1 MGEDTKSKFA
11 EDLDRLIERGEF
23 LDLAIQYECDPTDF
37 RKVASKSF
45 GPGKVDNF
53 LKKLPNFKQD
63 YQIWYS
69 ESLALIRQVLPD
81 RLADFKSYFE
91 CPRTR
96 KDITFDNYMIRDY
109 LQGLQITR
117 GVPFSTEVLVD
128 GSAAI
133 PEFRQQLSIV
143 KAAKYTLESSLLNLT
158 TILQADLFDSEIESA
173 KALAKA
179 GYIRAAGAVCG
190 VVIEKHLKQ
199 VSANHG
205 LRSKKRNPT
214 ISDFNQL
221 LKDEDIISVPDWRF
235 IQHLT
240 DIRNVCDHAKGREP
254 SKQEIDDL
262 LAGTAKILKTI
273 F

>member
-1 MGEDTKSKFA
+1 MGGDTKSRFA
-11 EDLDRLIERGEF
+11 EDLDRLVERGEF
-23 LDLAIQYECDPTDF
+23 LDFAIQYECDPKGF
-37 RKVASKSF
+37 RKMVSQSI
-45 GPGKVDNF
+45 GSEKVGQL
-53 LKKLPNFKQD
+53 LKKLPMFKQD
-63 YQIWYS
+63 YQAWYS

-91 CPRTR
+91 CTRTR
-96 KDITFDNYMIRDY
+96 KDITFHNYMIRDY

-117 GVPFSTEVLVD
+117 GASLNSEILVD

-143 KAAKYTLESSLLNLT
+143 KAARGTLESSLLNLT

-179 GYIRAAGAVCG
+179 GYFRAAGAVCG
-190 VVIEKHLKQ
+190 VIIEKHLKQ
-199 VSANHG
+199 ICTNHG
-205 LRSKKRNPT
+205 LKSKKRNPT

-240 DIRNVCDHAKGREP
+240 DIRNVCDHAKGKEP
-254 SKQEIDDL
+254 SKQEIDGL
-262 LAGTAKILKTI
+262 LAGTTKVLKTI

>member
-1 MGEDTKSKFA
+1 MGGDTKSRFA

-23 LDLAIQYECDPTDF
+23 LDLAIQYECDQKGF
-37 RKVASKSF
+37 RKFVSKSF
-45 GPGKVDNF
+45 GSEKVDHF
-53 LKKLPNFKQD
+53 IKKLPNFRQD
-63 YQIWYS
+63 YQAWYS

-91 CPRTR
+91 CSRIR
-96 KDITFDNYMIRDY
+96 KEITFHNYMIRDY

-117 GVPFSTEVLVD
+117 GASFNTEILVD

-133 PEFRQQLSIV
+133 PEFKQQLSIV
-143 KAAKYTLESSLLNLT
+143 KAARSTLESSLLNLT

-179 GYIRAAGAVCG
+179 RYFRAAGAVCG

-199 VSANHG
+199 VCANHS
-205 LRSKKRNPT
+205 LKPKKRNPT

-221 LKDEDIISVPDWRF
+221 LKDEDVISVPDWRF

-240 DIRNVCDHAKGREP
+240 DIRNVCDHAKGKEP